1 MNKKELAMLLAKIRS
16 FEKPKAEYEQYQTP
30 SDLAANALWQVY
42 MDGNVVGKT
51 ITDLGSGT
59 GIFGIGALILEA
71 KRVIFVDADKDA
83 LKTAKENKKYIEESL
98 RKRFNANFVNRD
110 IIRYKG
116 KSDVLIQNPPFG
128 VQKPHID
135 KSFLQV
141 AMNIAPI
148 IYSFHKIE
156 SKNFIDSFA
165 RDNGFKVASV
175 YKMGFPLKAIFHFH
189 TKKNYFVDVG
199 FWKIVKTAN
208 RKV

>member
-30 SDLAANALWQVY
+30 SELAANALWQVY

-128 VQKPHID
+128 
-135 KSFLQV
+135 
-141 AMNIAPI
+141 
-148 IYSFHKIE
+148 
-156 SKNFIDSFA
+156 
-165 RDNGFKVASV
+165 ASV